1 MNEKGDFPWGGVSQ
15 PEWGRLPVKKNMQ
28 ESEMETRLLREVV
41 FTATEAGQRL
51 LLGEGQRRQAS

>member
-15 PEWGRLPVKKNMQ
+15 PGWGRLLVKNMQ
-28 ESEMETRLLREVV
+28 ESETEARLLREVV

-51 LLGEGQRRQAS
+51 FLGEGQRRQAS